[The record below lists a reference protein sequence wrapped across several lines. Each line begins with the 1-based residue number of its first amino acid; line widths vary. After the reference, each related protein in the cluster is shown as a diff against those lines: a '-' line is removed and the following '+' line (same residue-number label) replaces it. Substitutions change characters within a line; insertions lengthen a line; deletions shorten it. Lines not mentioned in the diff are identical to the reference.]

1 MGEEEKGRVGNSEEG
16 VRGGGL
22 VVRAAEIAM
31 LEWALADKMQARW
44 VWVGGW
50 YVDYHIEWTEEGSN
64 LLAPGVL
71 HATRAAQL
79 VGTLGT
85 PFFPCRLNLTYSH

>member
-1 MGEEEKGRVGNSEEG
+1 MREAFWG
-16 VRGGGL
+16 GGGL
-22 VVRAAEIAM
+22 DVRAAEIAM

-50 YVDYHIEWTEEGSN
+50 YVEYHIGWAEEGSN

-71 HATRAAQL
+71 HATREHSL
-79 VGTLGT
+79 LGPLGA
-85 PFFPCRLNLTYSH
+85 PFSPCRLNLT

>member
-1 MGEEEKGRVGNSEEG
+1 
-16 VRGGGL
+16 
-22 VVRAAEIAM
+22 M

-50 YVDYHIEWTEEGSN
+50 YVDYHIGWTEEGSN

-79 VGTLGT
+79 VGTLGG
-85 PFFPCRLNLTYSH
+85 PSSLCRLNLTYSH